1 MAEAVRQATLIK
13 CIKLCYRGRMETE
26 KKDQRVT
33 IMMSESE
40 LEAVDRWA
48 HENHIKSRGE
58 AVRQLLDAAQEL
70 LPVLENARNVFMH
83 ARESEYPK
91 VIQQVML
98 AYASIEMKLFG
109 EPEYEEFQDE
119 RSFLGQAIAGYATTE
134 NDLLLDIMDFAVDR
148 SNGELNDRE
157 RFVIERI
164 DEGHDDEAIADAM
177 DVSERTIK
185 SYVKMLMAKTGA
197 GIREELAEYLP
208 VTGPFDEPRMIP
220 LAPPPPTLSREM
232 LVPTRPGKRK
242 IKF

>member
-1 MAEAVRQATLIK
+1 
-13 CIKLCYRGRMETE
+13 MEPE

-48 HENHIKSRGE
+48 HENVIKSRGE
-58 AVRQLLDAAQEL
+58 AVRQLLSAAQEL
-70 LPVLENARNVFMH
+70 LPVLEKVRNNFMH
-83 ARESEYPK
+83 GIENDYPK
-91 VIQQVML
+91 LIHQLLM

-109 EPEYEEFQDE
+109 EPESDEFEDE

-134 NDLLLDIMDFAVDR
+134 NELLLDIMDFAIDR
-148 SNGELNDRE
+148 SNRDLNDRE
-157 RFVIERI
+157 QFVIERI
-164 DEGHDDEAIADAM
+164 DEGYDDEAIADAM
-177 DVSERTIK
+177 DVSERTIT

-208 VTGPFDEPRMIP
+208 VNSPFDGTQMIP
-220 LAPPPPTLSREM
+220 LAP
-232 LVPTRPGKRK
+232 TRPAIAKVSLPYRPSKRK